1 MLGGPVDVT
10 VPGAP
15 VTSDWLALREPADA
29 AARGSELADRL
40 SRWLQGRPGPH
51 VIRDLGCGTGSMG
64 RWLAGRLPAPQL
76 WLLHDRDPA
85 LVDIA
90 VAGMPA
96 DVAAEPRVGDV
107 TALDAEQLAGTAVV
121 TASALLDMLTADEVE
136 RLAAACAA
144 AGCAT
149 LLALSVTGRV
159 LLTPADPLD
168 AAFAAAF
175 DAHQR
180 RTVDGRRL
188 LGPDAPPAAAA
199 AFGRYGVSVVRAPSP
214 WRLGSDDGPLIEQ
227 WLRGWLAAAC
237 EQRPALV
244 AEVEAYLDRR
254 LAAIASGELRVVIG
268 HADLLALPEV
278 RS

>member
-1 MLGGPVDVT
+1 MLGGPVEVT

-15 VTSDWLALREPADA
+15 VTPEWLALREPADA
-29 AARGSELADRL
+29 AARGPELADRL
-40 SRWLQGRPGPH
+40 CRWLEGRTGPH

-64 RWLAGRLPAPQL
+64 RWLAGRLPGPQL
-76 WLLHDRDPA
+76 WLLHDRDRA
-85 LVDIA
+85 LVDHA
-90 VAGMPA
+90 VVSLPPEVG
-96 DVAAEPRVGDV
+96 VEPRVGDL
-107 TALDAEQLAGTAVV
+107 TALDAAQLAGTAVV
-121 TASALLDMLTADEVE
+121 TASALLDLLTADEVE

-144 AGCAT
+144 AGCAV

-175 DAHQR
+175 DDHQR
-180 RTVDGRRL
+180 RTLDGRRL

-199 AFGRYGVSVVRAPSP
+199 AFGRHGVPVVRAPSP
-214 WRLGSDDGPLIEQ
+214 WRLGPADGALIEQ

-254 LAAIASGELRVVIG
+254 LAAIAAGELRVVIG
-268 HADLLALPEV
+268 HADLLALPEI